1 MPKIAGI
8 RNLIV
13 RPDSLAFSGKFTQ
26 LVCISRSRNEKLERI
41 LSELRDE
48 TETKLEQKIVDFSR
62 LESYSFS
69 DTHVGYCCLGTTS
82 SNEVLSPSICNI
94 SDNCFEILISSF
106 FLSSFFLQQEF
117 IRVERDLVHNCA
129 KILHRDGCEEF
140 HLGKLDV

>member
-1 MPKIAGI
+1 MAKIARI

-69 DTHVGYCCLGTTS
+69 DTYVGYCCLGTTS
-82 SNEVLSPSICNI
+82 SNEVLFRDFN
-94 SDNCFEILISSF
+94 F
-106 FLSSFFLQQEF
+106 FLLSVVISLQQEF